1 MAPGLEG
8 EDVIGSEIPHIPSM
22 RPEPDRDRWGR
33 YKLPDP
39 GTGETRS
46 WTRATTLS
54 HSISDT
60 HGLTEWK
67 KRMVL
72 TGAAINP
79 VLLRDVKGLAAIVDQ
94 ATDWREARGAKEAL
108 TQLADDAADAAGANR
123 GSKLGTLLHTITE
136 YADAGR
142 LGEIEALIP
151 TELYDDLAAYLAR
164 MADAGISCPTQYIER
179 ILVNSTVDSAGTT
192 DRILLMP
199 TPCRKCGLDER
210 IGDLKTQKS
219 LDFGFLEI
227 AIQLAEYANADAM
240 WDDELGELVPMPP
253 VCKCFGIVM
262 HLPVGSGECK
272 LYELD
277 LEKGWAYAR
286 LAHRVR
292 SARADSKQIG
302 WPYSYVSTTA
312 ARVREATA
320 KVAAAP
326 PAARQI
332 TARVSSVSING
343 RDVTP
348 YVTAVEVAPANDET
362 RRIFHLI
369 DSAGHPKALAGLWED
384 LSARGLW
391 TDDMTQRAAARK
403 AALLAEM
410 GDAA

>member
-1 MAPGLEG
+1 MG
-8 EDVIGSEIPHIPSM
+8 EIPFIPSM
-22 RPEPDRDRWGR
+22 RPEPARDRWGR
-33 YKLPDP
+33 YKLPAP
-39 GTGETRS
+39 GSGETRS

-60 HGLTEWK
+60 HHLTEWK
-67 KRMVL
+67 RRKVL
-72 TGAAINP
+72 HGAAINP
-79 VLLRDVKGLAAIVDQ
+79 VLLRDVKALAAVVDQ
-94 ATDWREARGAKEAL
+94 ATDWREARDAKQAL
-108 TQLADDAADAAGANR
+108 TRIADDAANAAGAND

-164 MADAGISCPTQYIER
+164 MADAGIERPAEYIER

-199 TPCRKCGLDER
+199 TPCRRCGEVNR

-219 LDFGFLEI
+219 LDFGFMEI
-227 AIQLAEYANADAM
+227 AIQLSEYAYADAM
-240 WDDELGELVPMPP
+240 WDDQTETLVPMPP
-253 VCKCFGIVM
+253 VCRCFGIVM
-262 HLPVGSGECK
+262 HLPVGSGQCT

-277 LEKGWAYAR
+277 LQAGWEDAQLAKYVRASRAR
-286 LAHRVR
+286 
-292 SARADSKQIG
+292 SKEIG
-302 WPYSYVSTTA
+302 WKYSYVSTTA
-312 ARVREATA
+312 TRVREAVA

-332 TARVSSVSING
+332 TTGPEDEN
-343 RDVTP
+343 VTR
-348 YVTAVEVAPANDET
+348 AG
-362 RRIFHLI
+362 FLI
-369 DSAGHPKALAGLWED
+369 DNATHPDSLRGLWED
-384 LSARGLW
+384 LDARGLW
-391 TDDMTQRAAARK
+391 TDDLTQRAAARK